1 MCDGWGR
8 ACVMGGEGHGKGM
21 CDGWGRACVMGGEG
35 HV

>member
-8 ACVMGGEGHGKGM
+8 ACVGKGM
-21 CDGWGRACVMGGEG
+21 CDGWERACVMGGEG